1 MTNPAKTREGEALP
15 ERSAVDIAIEEA
27 GGDPRRAIEAL
38 LSEVDLLS
46 RRLALV
52 QGATSYGFSRGWA
65 RQKDLSCPDDGPV
78 S

>member
-1 MTNPAKTREGEALP
+1 MP

-38 LSEVDLLS
+38 LGEVDRLT

-52 QGATSYGFSRGWA
+52 KGATSYGFSRGWA
-65 RQKDLSCPDDGPV
+65 RRED
-78 S
+78 